1 MIYSDWIPA
10 IMASETRS
18 IRKRSD
24 GRKSLLVYMD
34 EALIKELKKVAVDDD
49 CNAYDIVEEA
59 TREWLKTRSG
69 EGGKNG

>member
-1 MIYSDWIPA
+1 
-10 IMASETRS
+10 MAMLSTS

-49 CNAYDIVEEA
+49 CNAYDIVEKA
-59 TREWLKTRSG
+59 TREWLERRQSEK
-69 EGGKNG
+69 